1 MQHPATTAL
10 PSRSALALAA
20 EAAGNAIDAAPDAA
34 AAAEDARAC
43 GWFESSW
50 ALRQGLAVS
59 ELPDSDGT
67 VAALWFAE
75 LAMVGGRRSVAS
87 LQ

>member
-1 MQHPATTAL
+1 MHHPATTAL

-20 EAAGNAIDAAPDAA
+20 EAAGKAIDVAPEAVAVD
-34 AAAEDARAC
+34 EDTRAC
-43 GWFESSW
+43 GWFDSSW

-59 ELPDSDGT
+59 ELPDSDGA

-75 LAMVGGRRSVAS
+75 LAVVSGRSAAS

>member
-1 MQHPATTAL
+1 MNHPVSTAL

-20 EAAGNAIDAAPDAA
+20 EAAGNAIDVAPEAL
-34 AAAEDARAC
+34 AAEPDARAC

-59 ELPDSDGT
+59 ELPDSDSA

-75 LAMVGGRRSVAS
+75 LAAVGGRSAAS

>member
-1 MQHPATTAL
+1 MHQSATAI
-10 PSRSALALAA
+10 PSRSALARAA
-20 EAAGNAIDAAPDAA
+20 EAAGNGIDVAPEAVV
-34 AAAEDARAC
+34 AEDDTRAC

-50 ALRQGLAVS
+50 ALSQGLAVS
-59 ELPDSDGT
+59 ELPDSDGA

-75 LAMVGGRRSVAS
+75 LAVVGGRSAA